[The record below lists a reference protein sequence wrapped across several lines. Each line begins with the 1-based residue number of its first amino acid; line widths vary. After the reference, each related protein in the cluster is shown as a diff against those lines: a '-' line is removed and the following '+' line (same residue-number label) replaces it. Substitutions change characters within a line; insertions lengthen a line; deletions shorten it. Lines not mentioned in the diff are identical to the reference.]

1 MTLELSRLTQTI
13 RQMGEVLARQEQDL
27 DERLR
32 QAREWLDEFAEA
44 GEELRRAAAQA
55 GVPIPTA
62 EPLNA
67 VFPLPALP
75 PRFTVIGAD
84 GSQIQPDRH
93 AAAAYYLINIGSL
106 VYRHGSG
113 EAPEARSIPDLRYLD
128 EDLYERNRPVQ
139 GNLLDVR
146 RDLAEITHLADL
158 VEQEPAGPVLALVD
172 GTLILW
178 VLEDEAR
185 EVVRDKVAAY
195 VAQLE
200 RIRARGRAVA
210 AFASRPRRSEVG
222 RLLHLARLG
231 GDVERAR
238 EMPNPLERIPD
249 RLIFATLP
257 PGSRSALFESGNAI
271 NREFYPAH
279 QRVRFF
285 YVNLAADEEE
295 AVIARVEVPTWV
307 ATDADLL
314 ALTHGAVVAQSRIA
328 GGFPYVLARA
338 DELAYVSGPERSE
351 LAQMVETSL
360 LAAGLVR
367 DVSPKAYYKSL
378 TRQGRIW

>member
-1 MTLELSRLTQTI
+1 MTLELNRLTQLI
-13 RQMGEVLARQEQDL
+13 RQMGEVLARQEQGL
-27 DERLR
+27 DEWLR
-32 QAREWLDEFAEA
+32 QARGWLDEFAEA
-44 GEELRRAAAQA
+44 GEELRRAAARA

-67 VFPLPALP
+67 AFPLPALP
-75 PRFTVIGAD
+75 QRFTVIGAD

-113 EAPEARSIPDLRYLD
+113 EAPEARSVPDLRYLD
-128 EDLYERNRPVQ
+128 EDIYEHNRPVQ

-158 VEQEPAGPVLALVD
+158 VEQEPVGPVLALVD

-178 VLEDEAR
+178 VLEDESR
-185 EVVRDKVAAY
+185 EVVQDKVAAY

-200 RIRARGRAVA
+200 RIRTRGGAVA

-238 EMPNPLERIPD
+238 ETSNPLERIPD

-257 PGSRSALFESGNAI
+257 PGSRSALFESGSAI

-279 QRVRFF
+279 QRVCFF
-285 YVNLAADEEE
+285 YVNLATNEDE
-295 AVIARVEVPTWV
+295 AVIARVEMPAWV
-307 ATDADLL
+307 TANADLL

-338 DELAYVSGPERSE
+338 DELAYISGPERSE